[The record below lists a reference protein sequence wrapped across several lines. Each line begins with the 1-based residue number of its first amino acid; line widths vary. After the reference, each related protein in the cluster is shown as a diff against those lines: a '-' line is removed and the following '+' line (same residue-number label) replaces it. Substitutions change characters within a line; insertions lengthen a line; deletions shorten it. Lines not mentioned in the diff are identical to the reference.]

1 MQVIDR
7 NELKIYK
14 QDFYKRIKSG
24 KIFIYPTD
32 TIYGLGCDATNAE
45 AVKKIREIKERTK
58 SPFSVIA
65 PSKKW
70 IKENC
75 EITKKRAL
83 WKLPGK
89 YTIIF
94 KLKNKNA
101 VAKEVNPGMNSLG
114 VRIPKHWASKL
125 AKETNLPIITTSVNK
140 QGEEYLKV
148 INDIPLEIKGHI
160 DFAIDEGPIEGSPST
175 LINTTTN
182 EVIKR

>member
-1 MQVIDR
+1 
-7 NELKIYK
+7 
-14 QDFYKRIKSG
+14 
-24 KIFIYPTD
+24 
-32 TIYGLGCDATNAE
+32 
-45 AVKKIREIKERTK
+45 
-58 SPFSVIA
+58 
-65 PSKKW
+65 
-70 IKENC
+70 
-75 EITKKRAL
+75 
-83 WKLPGK
+83 
-89 YTIIF
+89 
-94 KLKNKNA
+94 
-101 VAKEVNPGMNSLG
+101 MNSLG

>member
-94 KLKNKNA
+94 KLKNK
-101 VAKEVNPGMNSLG
+101 K
-114 VRIPKHWASKL
+114 
-125 AKETNLPIITTSVNK
+125 
-140 QGEEYLKV
+140 
-148 INDIPLEIKGHI
+148 
-160 DFAIDEGPIEGSPST
+160 
-175 LINTTTN
+175 
-182 EVIKR
+182 

>member
-1 MQVIDR
+1 MQTIDR

-14 QDFYKRIKSG
+14 QEFYKRIKAG

-32 TIYGLGCDATNAE
+32 TIYGIGCDATNAE
-45 AVKKIREIKERTK
+45 AVKKIREIKERTQ
-58 SPFSVIA
+58 SPFSVMA
-65 PSKKW
+65 QSKKW

-75 EITKKRAL
+75 EIGKKRVL

-94 KLKNKNA
+94 KLENKNA
-101 VAKEVNPGMNSLG
+101 VAKEVNHGMSSLG
-114 VRIPKHWASKL
+114 VRIPKHWASKI

-140 QGEEYLKV
+140 QGEEYLKA
-148 INDIPLEIKGHI
+148 IDELPLEIKAHI
-160 DFAIDEGPIEGSPST
+160 DFAIDEGKIEGSPST

-182 EVIKR
+182 QVIKR